1 MSSYS
6 DGTKQGPSYMQKQN
20 AQCQGESDSKVGQSS
35 QTHEQSQD
43 EPAPILASSRYGA
56 SEAQMDMPTNDP
68 HQQDWRDAAEAEIK
82 ELKKQYA
89 FQVVVLMALFALGYW
104 LSNTV
109 LKDAPYGRVTSFTG
123 CCFVLSSFGRRVV
136 APKMKRWQELELQLR
151 GVTPAQAAASS
162 MEKTQK
168 YLRWMC
174 WAVIILLILQ
184 IAINFSI
191 IVYYVNYMLGH
202 DPSWKFVSTS
212 IDDYLIVCVTR
223 YVSSFLLSVVL
234 KLMLLVT
241 ALRVANGGMRVSAA
255 SVRTARIVAW
265 VCVAMC
271 FVSLITMPTMPNFI
285 DFIVNLVA
293 SSIFVGF
300 TAAIGELLR
309 KSAE

>member
-56 SEAQMDMPTNDP
+56 SEAQMDTPANDP
-68 HQQDWRDAAEAEIK
+68 HQQDWRDGAEAEIK

-89 FQVVVLMALFALGYW
+89 FHVVVLMALFALGCW
-104 LSNTV
+104 LSYTV
-109 LKDAPYGRVTSFTG
+109 LKDAPYGRGSSITG
-123 CCFVLSSFGRRVV
+123 WCIILFPFCRRVG
-136 APKMKRWQELELQLR
+136 AKMKRWQELELQLR
-151 GVTPAQAAASS
+151 GVTPAQAAASP
-162 MEKTQK
+162 MEKAQK

-191 IVYYVNYMLGH
+191 
-202 DPSWKFVSTS
+202 FVCYEYT
-212 IDDYLIVCVTR
+212 TQ

-271 FVSLITMPTMPNFI
+271 FVSLITMPTMEP
-285 DFIVNLVA
+285 
-293 SSIFVGF
+293 S
-300 TAAIGELLR
+300 
-309 KSAE
+309 